1 MPLRLDIK
9 KKLQTSSERVK
20 SIDFHASEPWILSGL
35 YNGTITVH
43 DYETQSLLKSL
54 EVSEYPI
61 RCAIFVSRKQWIIT
75 CGDDLQVRVYNYNT
89 MNKVTSFEAHNDFIR
104 HIMVHNKLPLL
115 LTCSDDMTI
124 KVWDWDRDWIK
135 AQTFQGNSHYV
146 MMIQWNPKDTHVFA
160 SVSLDRTVK
169 IWGLQPNICS
179 LVNNTVNT
187 PKYSLTGHEG
197 GINCLAYSPSAEK
210 PYIATGSDDKTVRV
224 WDYQTK
230 QCIQVLT
237 GHTKAVRSVI
247 YHNQL
252 PLILSC
258 SEDGTIK
265 IWHSTTYRLEC
276 TLNYMLDRCWCL
288 SVSEN
293 ILGIGYD
300 EGSVVVK
307 IGSEQPLAT
316 LNSGKILI
324 AKGTEI
330 CQTNLRALAT
340 KSLSGTEWEFEFGDG
355 ERVILPYKE
364 LGCSEIYPQDIQFH
378 PNGRFLSVC
387 GDGEFVIYTTQA
399 LRSKC
404 FGKAI
409 ELSWSIDG
417 HFFAIRENGGRI
429 VIYNNFKE
437 SFSFLPSF
445 FVDEIFGGQLLGVKS
460 NEFICFYDWNECRL
474 IRRIDV
480 SSPINNVYWDDI
492 GNYVCITSSDTFY
505 ILKYNKNQ
513 VEEILSSPSYPS
525 NDHHTGINMH
535 VDNNDG
541 IEIAFDFIS
550 EINDKVESGVWISTC
565 FVYVTSQMRLQIW
578 MNGFIDLVAYLPEKT
593 MYHILGYVKE
603 IHRIMLMSKD
613 FNCISYSLDLNY
625 IEYQSCIINKDFET
639 AENVYWGR
647 IPPNLHT
654 KIARFLEIQGY
665 KEKALSIT
673 DDQDQKFDL
682 ALGLGKFE
690 LCISILQEIQLKDQ
704 AENASITMES
714 ITPNVQ
720 EDIKQGEGM
729 VDISNVNR
737 KRWKVLGDI
746 ALEKGRFSMAIACY
760 REVQDLDSLL
770 LIYSC
775 IGDIQGLKYVAKM
788 ASKQNLWNTAFI
800 CHTLLQDKESCIED
814 LIQSDLIPY
823 AALFA
828 RCYYP
833 SKLEE
838 IVIKWRDF
846 NKKSEQLLAS
856 PNENL
861 ELFPFHQESLKLESL
876 LSNQELINR
885 PVASWDKLFQALNS
899 DLLED
904 FHNNGFNYVK
914 DQIWGGDDINMNDL
928 DDDIGNRCDQLEE
941 ENRIQEQIMENELL
955 IKGGEGE
962 IATISP
968 TFGHLDEDMSAFSSP
983 RLSDSHETEF
993 GIGAGNSE
1001 NLDIKSQIQIDE
1013 QSPKNTN
1020 RRSSELSIESSS
1032 PEAQKGAGHKK
1043 YQQNQHHNHNQSYHH
1058 RDHHQN
1064 HKDGNHHYH
1073 HHNNEV
1079 EGENTQ
1085 RRDRKESR
1093 SPSPKQSGRGGG
1105 GGGGGGGRRTGKK
1118 GQEAGANA
1126 AEPSSM
1132 GSPKPPSKYKKNN
1145 GKKQPKPK
1153 D

>member
-20 SIDFHASEPWILSGL
+20 SIDFHESEPWLLSGL

-61 RCAIFVSRKQWIIT
+61 RCAIFVCRKQWIIT

-146 MMIQWNPKDTHVFA
+146 MMIQWNPKDAHVFA
-160 SVSLDRTVK
+160 SVSLDRTVR

-230 QCIQVLT
+230 QCIQILT
-237 GHTKAVRSVI
+237 GHSKAVRSVI

-276 TLNYMLDRCWCL
+276 TLNYLLDRCWCL
-288 SVSEN
+288 SVCKN

-330 CQTNLRALAT
+330 CQANLRALAA
-340 KSLSGTEWEFEFGDG
+340 KSSSGTEWEFEFDDG

-437 SFSFLPSF
+437 SVSFLPSF
-445 FVDEIFGGQLLGVKS
+445 FVDEIFGGQLLGIKS
-460 NEFICFYDWNECRL
+460 NDFICFYDWNECRL
-474 IRRIDV
+474 VRRIDV

-492 GNYVCITSSDTFY
+492 GNYVCITCSDTFY
-505 ILKYNKNQ
+505 LLKYNKQ
-513 VEEILSSPSYPS
+513 KVEEALSLPIYTSS
-525 NDHHTGINMH
+525 NDQHTGNANNMH

-541 IEIAFDFIS
+541 VEIAFDFVS

-613 FNCISYSLDLNY
+613 FNCVSYSLDLNY
-625 IEYQSCIINKDFET
+625 IEYQSCIINKDFDT

-647 IPPNLHT
+647 ISPNLHT

-682 ALGLGKFE
+682 ALSLGKLE
-690 LCISILQEIQLKDQ
+690 LCISILQEMQLKDQ
-704 AENASITMES
+704 YENTNVTIES
-714 ITPNVQ
+714 IATHGQ
-720 EDIKQGEGM
+720 EDIKLAATGEEV
-729 VDISNVNR
+729 VDISSVNR

-775 IGDIQGLKYVAKM
+775 IGDIEGLKYVATI
-788 ASKQNLWNTAFI
+788 ASRQNLWNTAFI

-814 LIQSDLIPY
+814 LIQSDLVPY
-823 AALFA
+823 AAMFA

-838 IVIKWRDF
+838 IVLKWREF
-846 NKKSEQLLAS
+846 NKKGEQLLAS
-856 PNENL
+856 PSENL
-861 ELFPFHQESLKLESL
+861 ELFPFHKESLKLESL

-885 PVASWDKLFQALNS
+885 PVESWDKLFQALNS
-899 DLLED
+899 DLIED
-904 FHNNGFNYVK
+904 FHKNGFNYVK
-914 DQIWGGDDINMNDL
+914 DQIWGGDDINIDDL
-928 DDDIGNRCDQLEE
+928 NNMESRC
-941 ENRIQEQIMENELL
+941 EQIKNESS
-955 IKGGEGE
+955 ITGGRVEAG
-962 IATISP
+962 P
-968 TFGHLDEDMSAFSSP
+968 TFDHLDEDEEDMSAFSSP
-983 RLSDSHETEF
+983 RLSDSPEVEF
-993 GIGAGNSE
+993 ATNAVEEPEIELGAVYGE
-1001 NLDIKSQIQIDE
+1001 NLDPKARSPVKNNLE
-1013 QSPKNTN
+1013 QNQKEQHQKNIHK
-1020 RRSSELSIESSS
+1020 RSSEFSVESS
-1032 PEAQKGAGHKK
+1032 PETHQGS
-1043 YQQNQHHNHNQSYHH
+1043 QHNHKY
-1058 RDHHQN
+1058 HHQN
-1064 HKDGNHHYH
+1064 RKDTH
-1073 HHNNEV
+1073 HHLNNNEAQDK
-1079 EGENTQ
+1079 NTERHG
-1085 RRDRKESR
+1085 RRGGR
-1093 SPSPKQSGRGGG
+1093 SPSPSFSSSSPSPKPSGRGG
-1105 GGGGGGGRRTGKK
+1105 RKSGKK
-1118 GQEAGANA
+1118 VQEAGANA
-1126 AEPSSM
+1126 TEPSST
-1132 GSPKPPSKYKKNN
+1132 GSPEPPSKHKKNS
-1145 GKKQPKPK
+1145 GKKQSKPK